1 MEDEAVQAWSVS
13 PANPRE
19 ARLEKGCG
27 RDVVGTRYGLRSRF
41 GMKTVRS
48 NGPQRRTREARQ
60 KFVRR
65 GQ

>member
-1 MEDEAVQAWSVS
+1 MDNEVVQARSVS
-13 PANPRE
+13 PANPRKG
-19 ARLEKGCG
+19 RHEKGCG

-48 NGPQRRTREARQ
+48 NGPQRRTRKARQ